1 MSSPLMPKSTA
12 VWLVEN
18 TSLTF
23 KQISKFCNLHILEV
37 QGIADGEVAVGIQ
50 GKNPIMSGEL
60 TKEEIKNCELD
71 PNKDLEIIKDTI
83 PLSSTLKKGKKNLHL
98 HQEDKLYLTLSH
110 GFLKYHPEL
119 TDPQIAKLIGTTK
132 NTINSIKNR
141 EHWNIQNI
149 TPRDPVLL
157 ALCSQSSLTDAIIK
171 AKKKNKN
178 RLNKSENVSK

>member
-23 KQISKFCNLHILEV
+23 EQISKFCNLHILEI

-60 TKEEIKNCELD
+60 TKEEIKNCEMD
-71 PNKDLEIIKDTI
+71 PSKGLGDNKGYNSFKFYF
-83 PLSSTLKKGKKNLHL
+83 KKGKKKFTPASRRQVIPDAISWL
-98 HQEDKLYLTLSH
+98 
-110 GFLKYHPEL
+110 LKYHPEL

-171 AKKKNKN
+171 AKKKKD
-178 RLNKSENVSK
+178 RLSKAENVSK